1 MRLEARRRY
10 EPPTMQLG
18 DLITRELVGVPPRV
32 AKSVSS
38 IKPMPM
44 PYDLLPT
51 EMRARTAK
59 ERQERRRRKKKGAET
74 SQPGARERSQSSL
87 HWTWEPSL
95 SDTQISLSSSGTH
108 ARLRRRT
115 PKKPVFAKPA
125 MVVDTEEDR
134 TEMLR
139 RLQERQ
145 VMVAERT
152 NVAIMA
158 TRSARECEIKSNT
171 FTPATKALPEFYI
184 DRLVLDG
191 ERKPGQSRVD
201 CRRRRKRRVAQAIG
215 RQWSIPKSAWSDDA
229 TLQSGRGT
237 AAAGTA
243 TTARQNRWMATE
255 PAPEPEPEIEPEP
268 PQSAMPRKASPI
280 TVIPQVVVES
290 QDTGAPHTQAPLLGD
305 TGERISAGSPAVQ
318 VPEPKLAS
326 GASNASINAGIT
338 GAISPPKEIS
348 HQVGPP
354 GLEIPAGW
362 ECGSVGAASYRLR
375 TTYISI
381 IACGLR
387 DTCVFC
393 IQLYI
398 IFIVVLCNIHMLYG
412 AGTIFFIS
420 MTPARSTGT
429 VHLGSMKTVRKATR
443 VVLMRTT
450 THQMQLLSLPSMQS
464 SLR

>member
-1 MRLEARRRY
+1 MRLEASRRY
-10 EPPTMQLG
+10 EPPVMQLG

-95 SDTQISLSSSGTH
+95 SDTQISLSSSGTR
-108 ARLRRRT
+108 ARPRRRT

-158 TRSARECEIKSNT
+158 KRSARECEIKSNT
-171 FTPATKALPEFYI
+171 FTPATKPLPEFYI

-201 CRRRRKRRVAQAIG
+201 CRRRRKRRVVQAIG

-229 TLQSGRGT
+229 TLPSGRET
-237 AAAGTA
+237 TA

-255 PAPEPEPEIEPEP
+255 PEPEPEPEPEIEPEP
-268 PQSAMPRKASPI
+268 PQSPMPRKASPI

-290 QDTGAPHTQAPLLGD
+290 QDTGAPHTQAPLLGG
-305 TGERISAGSPAVQ
+305 TSERISAGSPAVQ

-348 HQVGPP
+348 HKVGPP

-375 TTYISI
+375 TVYISI
-381 IACGLR
+381 FFWP
-387 DTCVFC
+387 DTCVLC

-398 IFIVVLCNIHMLYG
+398 
-412 AGTIFFIS
+412 S
-420 MTPARSTGT
+420 
-429 VHLGSMKTVRKATR
+429 
-443 VVLMRTT
+443 
-450 THQMQLLSLPSMQS
+450 
-464 SLR
+464 